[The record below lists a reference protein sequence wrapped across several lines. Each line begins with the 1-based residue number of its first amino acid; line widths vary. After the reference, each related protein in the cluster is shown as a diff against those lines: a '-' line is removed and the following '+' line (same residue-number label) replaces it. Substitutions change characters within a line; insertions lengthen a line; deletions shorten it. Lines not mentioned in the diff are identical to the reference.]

1 MNDIDSKLTVFYAV
15 YALLFA
21 TFGCCDWNT
30 REKPHHDENYR
41 FCYTLVSLMMLDGKE
56 EFHSCK

>member
-1 MNDIDSKLTVFYAV
+1 MDFGIVNDIDSKLMVF

-30 REKPHHDENYR
+30 REKPHNDENYR
-41 FCYTLVSLMMLDGKE
+41 FLYNMLI
-56 EFHSCK
+56 S